1 MKKEHVEFLYKHKV
15 MYNNFKSSG
24 VIAHLPVE
32 DAKVFL
38 EIAKTF
44 QPEYNASLWCGD
56 CVMDMVS
63 FVYTQAS
70 KLPKE
75 EPKPNEEDGYQ
86 VISEEEQ
93 KQSSEQRNKQ
103 REKRR
108 S

>member
-63 FVYTQAS
+63 FVYTQAGKQEVKNS
-70 KLPKE
+70 VQQEVEEMGNAKPIEEVKPK
-75 EPKPNEEDGYQ
+75 N
-86 VISEEEQ
+86 
-93 KQSSEQRNKQ
+93 
-103 REKRR
+103 EKRR

>member
-75 EPKPNEEDGYQ
+75 EPKIEPIEVQE
-86 VISEEEQ
+86 VKPKKI
-93 KQSSEQRNKQ
+93 
-103 REKRR
+103 EKRR